1 MITYETIVAQIAKL
15 AVQANDTKNEQHV
28 REQLTAIRALC
39 DVVLNDDAV
48 QSNQSHT
55 SHTES
60 NFVNQSI
67 PSPIFRQPVIPSS
80 QKLEEDDANGDSIF
94 DF

>member
-1 MITYETIVAQIAKL
+1 MITYEKIVAQIAKL
-15 AVQANDTKNEQHV
+15 AIQANDTKNEQHV

-39 DVVLNDDAV
+39 DVVLNDDSV
-48 QSNQSHT
+48 QSNQSRT
-55 SHTES
+55 LNTES

-67 PSPIFRQPVIPSS
+67 PSPVFTQPVMPSS
-80 QKLEEDDANGDSIF
+80 QKLEEADANGDSIF